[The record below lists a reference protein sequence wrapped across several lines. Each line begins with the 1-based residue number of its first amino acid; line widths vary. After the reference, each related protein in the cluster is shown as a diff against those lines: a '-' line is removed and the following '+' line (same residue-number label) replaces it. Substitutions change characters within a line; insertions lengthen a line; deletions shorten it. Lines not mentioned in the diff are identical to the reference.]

1 MKRRILFSI
10 AGLGVS
16 LSLTSQAQ
24 TAPVSTGYI
33 YPVETQKNVWIIG
46 QRPLDQQGQLVGQGD
61 IDQQLTQVF
70 KNVKTA
76 LASVQLT
83 TDDIK
88 QVTYHVRQL
97 DNRRATVIRSLQE
110 QYLPVKTGS
119 IIEQKNVAQ
128 LVGDDMLVEV
138 EVIAIKP

>member
-1 MKRRILFSI
+1 MKQRVHFLV
-10 AGLGVS
+10 AGLI

-24 TAPVSTGYI
+24 TPPVSTGYI
-33 YPVETQKNVWIIG
+33 YSTETNKNVWIIG
-46 QRPLDQQGQLVGQGD
+46 QRPLDRQGQLVGKGD
-61 IDQQLTQVF
+61 IDRQLTQLF
-70 KNVKTA
+70 ENVRTA

-97 DNRRATVIRSLQE
+97 DNRRATTIRSLQN

-128 LVGDDMLVEV
+128 LVGDDMLIEV